1 MPDFS
6 TLIANLIENKPLLTL
21 IALVVLLLLRA
32 MILKLIRHDTAFVSD
47 EQRKSM
53 FYTKNLIALAIFS
66 TIIGLWWSEIQ
77 HAALSVAAIAVAL
90 VLASKELILCFSG
103 SILRASSRAFTVGDW
118 IEMDR
123 FRGEVL
129 EVSILSTSIQEINL
143 SHNSYEYTGK
153 TITVPNSTFL
163 SHAVKNLNF
172 MKRYV
177 YHYFVISTPPLVDP
191 FPFRQQMLENL
202 AEYCAD
208 FFEVAMRYNAVI
220 ERRAGV
226 DLPGPEPHMRVLT
239 TNLGDIQIDIRI
251 FCPTEVALEIEQK
264 VTADYMAYY
273 HAELAKQRSE
283 VGA

>member
-1 MPDFS
+1 MAQIEDLYQ
-6 TLIANLIENKPLLTL
+6 TLINNKPLLTL
-21 IALVVLLLLRA
+21 VALVLLLLLRA
-32 MILKLIRHDTAFVSD
+32 LILKWIRHDTAFVSD

-53 FYTKNLIALAIFS
+53 FYTKNLMALAIFS

-118 IEMDR
+118 IEIDR

-202 AEYCAD
+202 AAYCAD

-239 TNLGDIQIDIRI
+239 TDLGDIQIDIRI
-251 FCPTEVALEIEQK
+251 FCPTEQALEIEQK

-273 HAELAKQRSE
+273 HGELAKQRAE
-283 VGA
+283 G